1 MGKSRPFGNIRKLK
15 SGRYQARYWHLGKQV
30 PADTT
35 FATKANA
42 RAWLATMET
51 DLLSGRHVDP
61 SSGRE
66 RFVVFAERWLEARD
80 LRPRTR
86 DTYAS
91 QLAHILEEFESVELR
106 KITPSAVRAWHGR
119 LSKSGLHAN
128 TVAKVYRLFRTMLDT
143 AVDDGLLRTNP
154 VHIKGAAVERSIER
168 PMLDWD
174 DIERIADAI
183 HPRFRAFV
191 WVGATS
197 GLRYGELTG
206 LTRRHI
212 DIEDRSL
219 RVDQALSF
227 VKGQGP
233 TLGPPKSAA
242 AHRTVVIPSVV
253 AEMLAAHIE
262 EYAEDDPDALVFAS
276 VKHSP
281 LINRYFAPY
290 WKKALKAAGLDES
303 IRFHDLRHHAGTSA
317 ATAGASLREIMAR
330 MGHAS
335 ADASLRYLKA
345 SSRRDEEIADAMEQ
359 RMNGDKARSQSS

>member
-1 MGKSRPFGNIRKLK
+1 MASSRPFGNIRNLP
-15 SGRYQARYWHLGKQV
+15 SGRYQARYWHLGHQV

-35 FATKANA
+35 FATKADA
-42 RAWLATMET
+42 RAWLARMET

-66 RFVVFAERWLEARD
+66 RFGVFAVRWLEARD

-91 QLAHILEEFESVELR
+91 QLAHILDEFEAVELR

-119 LSKSGLHAN
+119 LSKSGLHSN
-128 TVAKVYRLFRTMLDT
+128 TAAKVYRLFRTMLDT
-143 AVDDGLLRTNP
+143 ALDDGLLRTNP
-154 VHIKGAAVERSIER
+154 VHIKGAAVEQSIER

-183 HPRFRAFV
+183 HPRFRALV

-206 LTRRHI
+206 LTRRHV
-212 DIEDRSL
+212 DLEDRSL
-219 RVDQALSF
+219 RVDQALAF

-242 AHRTVVIPSVV
+242 AHRTVVIPSGV
-253 AEMLAAHIE
+253 AEMLAAHIDQ
-262 EYAEDDPDALVFAS
+262 YVADDPDALVFTS
-276 VKHSP
+276 VKESP
-281 LINRYFAPY
+281 LVNRYFSPY
-290 WKKALKAAGLDES
+290 WKKALKVAGLDES

-345 SSRRDEEIADAMEQ
+345 SARRDAEIADAMEK
-359 RMNGDKARSQSS
+359 RITEDLDD

>member
-1 MGKSRPFGNIRKLK
+1 MGSSRPFGNIRKLS

-35 FATKANA
+35 FATKADA

-66 RFVVFAERWLEARD
+66 RFGVFAGRWLEARD

-91 QLAHILEEFESVELR
+91 QLAHILDEFETVELR

-183 HPRFRAFV
+183 HPRFRALV

-206 LTRRHI
+206 LTRRHV
-212 DIEDRSL
+212 DLEDRSL

-233 TLGPPKSAA
+233 TLGPPKSSA
-242 AHRTVVIPSVV
+242 AHRTVVIPSGV
-253 AEMLAAHIE
+253 AEMLAAHLD
-262 EYAEDDPDALVFAS
+262 EYVDDDPDALVFTS
-276 VKHSP
+276 VRDSP
-281 LINRYFAPY
+281 LVNRYFAPY
-290 WKKALKAAGLDES
+290 WKRALKAAGLDSS

-335 ADASLRYLKA
+335 SDASLRYLKA
-345 SSRRDEEIADAMEQ
+345 SARRDAEIADAMEQ
-359 RMNGDKARSQSS
+359 RMQGDLGQQDR

>member
-1 MGKSRPFGNIRKLK
+1 MGSSRPFGNIRKLP

-35 FATKANA
+35 FATKADA

-66 RFVVFAERWLEARD
+66 RFGVFAERWLEARD

-86 DTYAS
+86 DTYTS
-91 QLAHILEEFESVELR
+91 QLAHILDEFESVELR

-119 LSKSGLHAN
+119 LSKSGLHPN
-128 TVAKVYRLFRTMLDT
+128 TVAKVYRMFRTMLDT

-183 HPRFRAFV
+183 HPRFRALV

-206 LTRRHI
+206 LTRRHV
-212 DIEDRSL
+212 DLEDRTL

-227 VKGQGP
+227 VKGEGAK
-233 TLGPPKSAA
+233 LGPPKSTA
-242 AHRTVVIPSVV
+242 AHRTVVIPGGV

-262 EYAEDDPDALVFAS
+262 EYVDDGPDEFVFTS
-276 VKHSP
+276 VKASP
-281 LINRYFAPY
+281 LVNRYFAPY
-290 WKKALKAAGLDES
+290 WKRALKAAGLDES
-303 IRFHDLRHHAGTSA
+303 TRFHDLRHHAGTSA

-335 ADASLRYLKA
+335 PDASLRYLKA
-345 SSRRDEEIADAMEQ
+345 SARRDAEIADAIEK
-359 RMNGDKARSQSS
+359 RMRSDLDG

>member
-1 MGKSRPFGNIRKLK
+1 
-15 SGRYQARYWHLGKQV
+15 
-30 PADTT
+30 
-35 FATKANA
+35 
-42 RAWLATMET
+42 
-51 DLLSGRHVDP
+51 
-61 SSGRE
+61 
-66 RFVVFAERWLEARD
+66 
-80 LRPRTR
+80 
-86 DTYAS
+86 
-91 QLAHILEEFESVELR
+91 
-106 KITPSAVRAWHGR
+106 VRAWHGR

-143 AVDDGLLRTNP
+143 AVDDGLLRTSP

-174 DIERIADAI
+174 AVEHIADAI
-183 HPRFRAFV
+183 HPRFRALV

-206 LTRRHI
+206 LTRRHV
-212 DIEDRSL
+212 DPEDRSL

-242 AHRTVVIPSVV
+242 AHRTVVIPSGV
-253 AEMLAAHIE
+253 AEMLAAHIG
-262 EYAEDDPDALVFAS
+262 EYVDDDPDALVFTS
-276 VKHSP
+276 VKDSP
-281 LINRYFAPY
+281 LINRYFFPY
-290 WKKALKAAGLDES
+290 WKKALKAARLDES

-335 ADASLRYLKA
+335 SDASLRYLKA
-345 SSRRDEEIADAMEQ
+345 SARRHEEIADAMEH
-359 RMNGDKARSQSS
+359 RMNGDLERRQE